1 MVCCFWFGSVQSG
14 SVWSGLICS
23 GFCLVLVL
31 VLVCFVWFCLVL
43 GFLVAWLGSVWIRLV
58 QSSWVGSDMYIGF
71 SVGSLGLVCSGSVQI
86 VLFALRF
93 GPVQPG
99 LFLVF
104 SSRIW
109 INLVLFGLPFWSYA
123 FWFGLC
129 FVWIIW
135 TGSVW
140 LVLF

>member
-1 MVCCFWFGSVQSG
+1 MVLVLVSFVLSG
-14 SVWSGLICS
+14 SVW
-23 GFCLVLVL
+23 
-31 VLVCFVWFCLVL
+31 VL
-43 GFLVAWLGSVWIRLV
+43 GFLVAWLGSVWISLV

-109 INLVLFGLPFWSYA
+109 IDLVLFGLPFWSYA